1 MRELPILKTLVFE
14 IRYSSGHL
22 YYDRCGQTLQDIENN
37 LVGWVGG
44 IPDIN
49 TGSLQRIDKEYNA
62 SFGGIKYDFTANNAG
77 KEETEIIAKDISS
90 LWRIIQANLG
100 MEDFVRVGCRFYYLI
115 PTESTE
121 EAEDRLKASELTIKF
136 PESFFQNDNKI
147 KNRHI
152 ITVITNGD
160 IEYRIEL
167 NAVTRTEGMDVSSLL
182 RSDPRLLPKGQ
193 REYRVEALKRAKA
206 YSRDPM
212 YAIQLDI
219 DCAQYEPES
228 VNVIKYILDR
238 EIFIKDIF
246 VPILEKL

>member
-1 MRELPILKTLVFE
+1 MMRELPILKTLVFE

-152 ITVITNGD
+152 ITVITNG
-160 IEYRIEL
+160 
-167 NAVTRTEGMDVSSLL
+167 
-182 RSDPRLLPKGQ
+182 
-193 REYRVEALKRAKA
+193 
-206 YSRDPM
+206 
-212 YAIQLDI
+212 
-219 DCAQYEPES
+219 
-228 VNVIKYILDR
+228 
-238 EIFIKDIF
+238 
-246 VPILEKL
+246 